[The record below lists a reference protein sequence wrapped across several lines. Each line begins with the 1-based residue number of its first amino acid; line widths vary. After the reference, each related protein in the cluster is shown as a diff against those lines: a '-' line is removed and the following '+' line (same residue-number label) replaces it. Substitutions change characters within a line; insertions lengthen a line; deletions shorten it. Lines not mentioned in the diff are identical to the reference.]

1 MPDEPEPLRA
11 LDRRARIVLALFAK
25 ALRITASEVARAL
38 GLSERMA
45 RVLLTKWVEDG
56 WLIAADPSRR
66 KRAYELTA
74 IYRQY
79 MGNLSAMLG
88 EKTKRARKK

>member
-1 MPDEPEPLRA
+1 MFGA
-11 LDRRARIVLALFAK
+11 L
-25 ALRITASEVARAL
+25 EVARAL

-45 RVLLTKWVEDG
+45 RVLLNKWVEDG
-56 WLIAADPSRR
+56 WLEVADPSRR

-79 MGNLSAMLG
+79 EGNLSAMQS
-88 EKTKRARKK
+88 EKTDRVRKK

>member
-1 MPDEPEPLRA
+1 
-11 LDRRARIVLALFAK
+11 VLGLFAK
-25 ALRITASEVARAL
+25 IPRITAPEVARAL

-45 RVLLTKWVEDG
+45 RVLLKKWVEDG
-56 WLIAADPSRR
+56 WLDVADPSRR

-79 MGNLSAMLG
+79 MGALSAMG
-88 EKTKRARKK
+88 SEKTDRVRKK